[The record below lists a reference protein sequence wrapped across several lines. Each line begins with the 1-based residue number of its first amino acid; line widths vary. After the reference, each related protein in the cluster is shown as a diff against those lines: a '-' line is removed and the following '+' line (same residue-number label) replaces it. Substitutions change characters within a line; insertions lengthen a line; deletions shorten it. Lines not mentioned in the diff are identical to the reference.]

1 MACPRSNLRSRRRRT
16 RRKRSAARAIQATT
30 GSSAVQATT
39 KRANPSGQ
47 RTRRV
52 SPTQVIGVS
61 GAAIYGGYLQT
72 REKAPELASHDARYR
87 TYADIL
93 SNTSIV
99 AAGVQYYL
107 GLIGGAAWSF
117 APAEADTDGFYAEL
131 AEAMLME
138 DPAKS
143 WARTVRAQA
152 MHRFYGFSIMEWTAG
167 RRDDGLITLRR
178 LDRRPQVTIER
189 WDTDATRDV
198 AGVWQ
203 QSPQTYQD
211 IYLPRQKLWYLVT
224 DSLDDSPEG
233 YGLLRQLVAPAKRL
247 ARYEQLEGF
256 GYEMDLH
263 GVPIV
268 RAPIDEL
275 QAVDGATD
283 ESVEK
288 ATAPVREFAQHHIKN
303 PELALVLPSATYKT
317 LDEAERP
324 SNIYKWSVE
333 VLQSSATSFAP
344 NAAAIERLNREA
356 ARIIGVEQLLL
367 GSDGGS
373 YALRKDKTH
382 QFDLLVDG
390 SLTEIREGAEKDLLP
405 TLWRLNGWPRE
416 MMPTI
421 KTETVSYTD
430 VEQAAAALRDLAV
443 AGAPLMAEDPA
454 YLEMLDLLG
463 LSRPD
468 AGALDGRGASDPEGD
483 DPDADPDGLGS
494 DPEGDDA

>member
-1 MACPRSNLRSRRRRT
+1 M
-16 RRKRSAARAIQATT
+16 
-30 GSSAVQATT
+30 
-39 KRANPSGQ
+39 
-47 RTRRV
+47 

-61 GAAIYGGYLQT
+61 GATIYGGYLES
-72 REKAPELASHDARYR
+72 REKSPELASHDARYR
-87 TYADIL
+87 TYSEVL
-93 SNTSIV
+93 SNTSVV

-117 APAEADTDGFYAEL
+117 EPAEADADGFYAEM

-143 WARTVRAQA
+143 WARTVKAQA

-167 RRDDGLITLRR
+167 RRDDGLITFRR
-178 LDRRPQVTIER
+178 IDRRPQVTIER
-189 WDTDATRDV
+189 WDTDDTGDV
-198 AGVWQ
+198 LGVWQ
-203 QSPQTYQD
+203 QSPQTHHE

-233 YGLLRQLVAPAKRL
+233 YGLFRQLVAPAKRL

-275 QAVDGATD
+275 RAAEGATD
-283 ESVEK
+283 ESVEE
-288 ATAPVREFAQHHIKN
+288 ATKPVREFAQHHIKN
-303 PELALVLPSATYKT
+303 PELALVLPSATYQT

-333 VLQSSATSFAP
+333 LLQSSATSFAP

-373 YALRKDKTH
+373 YALSKDKTH
-382 QFDLLVDG
+382 QFYLLVDG

-405 TLWRLNGWPRE
+405 VLWRLNGWPPE
-416 MMPTI
+416 MMPKI
-421 KTETVSYTD
+421 KTEAVSYVD

-454 YLEMLDLLG
+454 YLELLDLLG
-463 LSRPD
+463 LTRPD
-468 AGALDGRGASDPEGD
+468 PASLAGRGASDPEED
-483 DPDADPDGLGS
+483 DDTDPDDGDV
-494 DPEGDDA
+494 DPEDDDE